1 MENIADIKEKAKY
14 CLNCKLKPCS
24 KGCPMNTNIP
34 EFIEKIKEENFE
46 EAYYIL
52 KENNIFSHICS
63 IICPQEDQCEGSCVR
78 GIKSTPTSI
87 GKLEQFVNEW
97 AIENKL
103 QNKKIEIKQER
114 NEKIAVIGSGPAGIE
129 CAYELRKNG
138 YQVIIF
144 EKENDFGGIL
154 TYGIPDFRLSKKHVN
169 EIIEMLQKLG
179 VKFELGKE
187 LGKNLHIEDL
197 KKEYDAI
204 FLGIGAEVPSKY
216 DLGDFEQIYDSDYFL
231 KMYNN
236 NKKIE
241 NLGNVVVIGGGNV
254 AMDCSRAAVRM
265 GAESVSILYR
275 RDAENMP
282 ARKIELEEAIED
294 GVKPVFTT
302 RVIKAEGKNRKIEK
316 LQCIKTQVIDGKA
329 IDLPDGEFEYK
340 ADTVVFAI
348 GLKPNKDILEK
359 EKLEYNERGLI
370 SINDKCETNI
380 EKVYAGGDLSEAKS
394 TVCRALGSSRKAAQA
409 IMERLGKNV

>member
-34 EFIEKIKEENFE
+34 EFIEKIKKENFE

-138 YQVIIF
+138 YQVTIF

-340 ADTVVFAI
+340 ADTVIFAI

>member
-138 YQVIIF
+138 YQVTIF

-340 ADTVVFAI
+340 ADTVIFAI

-409 IMERLGKNV
+409 IMERLEKNV

>member
-138 YQVIIF
+138 YQVTIF

-340 ADTVVFAI
+340 ADTVIFAI
-348 GLKPNKDILEK
+348 GLKPNKD
-359 EKLEYNERGLI
+359 KLEYNERGLI

>member
-241 NLGNVVVIGGGNV
+241 NLGNVVVIGGGKV

>member
-138 YQVIIF
+138 YQVTIF

-316 LQCIKTQVIDGKA
+316 LQCIKTQVID
-329 IDLPDGEFEYK
+329 LPDGEFEYK
-340 ADTVVFAI
+340 ADTVIFAI